1 MAQKLSLRER
11 ALCFRR
17 GVEEFNAGHFF
28 EAHESWETI
37 WLEAAE
43 PDKTFLQGI
52 TQVAAAFHHAERSNR
67 QGATSLLKK
76 GLRKLEQFP
85 NNYRGL
91 QLEKL
96 RKALQEWAK
105 ALEEK
110 RDRRDVERPRIE
122 SEDQAGQKK
131 RG

>member
-1 MAQKLSLRER
+1 
-11 ALCFRR
+11 
-17 GVEEFNAGHFF
+17 
-28 EAHESWETI
+28 
-37 WLEAAE
+37 
-43 PDKTFLQGI
+43 
-52 TQVAAAFHHAERSNR
+52 
-67 QGATSLLKK
+67 LKK